1 MNKPTKFIDIV
12 IPFNNEYL
20 NLQILLPRIL
30 KTIKKIKRFKFKLVF
45 IDDGSTDKGHLL
57 IKKLKKKYKYVFLIK
72 NQKKSGQ
79 TYSYQRYMKKF
90 NSKYFIRM
98 DADNQDEPK
107 NLIKMSNLITKN
119 YDLIITERKIRK
131 HSLYMI
137 ILTFFYNKLI
147 SLLFKNKLKNYSSS
161 LVCYKRKFVSFKNL
175 KNNDH
180 RYLPLIAIDNNAKK
194 IISFPILHKK
204 RIFGKTKYGMFKK
217 IFFAL
222 PEFLYFYYRLKKGNF
237 KN

>member
-1 MNKPTKFIDIV
+1 
-12 IPFNNEYL
+12 
-20 NLQILLPRIL
+20 
-30 KTIKKIKRFKFKLVF
+30 
-45 IDDGSTDKGHLL
+45 
-57 IKKLKKKYKYVFLIK
+57 
-72 NQKKSGQ
+72 
-79 TYSYQRYMKKF
+79 
-90 NSKYFIRM
+90 M

-194 IISFPILHKK
+194 IISFPILHKQ

>member
-20 NLQILLPRIL
+20 NLQILLPKIL
-30 KTIKKIKRFKFKLVF
+30 KTIKKIKIFKFKLVF
-45 IDDGSTDKGHLL
+45 IDDGSTDRGYLL
-57 IKKLKKKYKYVFLIK
+57 INEIKKKYRHVFLIR
-72 NQKKSGQ
+72 NKKRCGQ
-79 TYSYQRYMKKF
+79 TYSYRKYMQNF

-98 DADNQDEPK
+98 DADNQDDPK
-107 NLIKMSNLITKN
+107 NLIKISKLIVKD
-119 YDLIITERKIRK
+119 YDLILTERKIRK

-137 ILTFFYNKLI
+137 LLTFIYNKLI

-161 LVCYKRKFVSFKNL
+161 LVCFKRKFISYKNL

-194 IISFPILHKK
+194 IMAFSILHKK
-204 RIFGKTKYGMFKK
+204 RIFGTTKYGMFKK
-217 IFFAL
+217 VFFAF
-222 PEFLYFYYRLKKGNF
+222 PEFVYFYLRLKKGYF